1 MEAYQTW
8 RGWAEKSASDYS
20 FHMAITWWDETVKRD
35 MGTLVQQ
42 EGINSF
48 KHFMAYKG
56 AMMCSDETLI
66 QSFKRALELGAM
78 PTVHAENGEL
88 VFQLQQEV
96 YSTPTGMT
104 NHNGH
109 PLHYPFLITKAG
121 PIHLLSAN
129 TNKVV

>member
-1 MEAYQTW
+1 MV
-8 RGWAEKSASDYS
+8 EKLNPEQSASVNFYS
-20 FHMAITWWDETVKRD
+20 KVS
-35 MGTLVQQ
+35 G
-42 EGINSF
+42 
-48 KHFMAYKG
+48 
-56 AMMCSDETLI
+56 
-66 QSFKRALELGAM
+66 
-78 PTVHAENGEL
+78 
-88 VFQLQQEV
+88 FQLQQEV